1 MFLMRQSHLQWHVYW
16 SLLCNAHKLV
26 LPDINLRNK
35 TFASLTQVFKLLL
48 GLWKYWRLLWYWRN
62 GWLNAFKV
70 IKNNKLY
77 NTILKYNTIPYHTIP
92 YHTIPYHTVP
102 YICFQKTSDK
112 ICLVPTLFPLL
123 TMLKKW
129 TKLASSF
136 VMGFQH
142 CIGGE
147 GVVLN
152 TLFKITIIFCH
163 WL

>member
-92 YHTIPYHTVP
+92 YHTIPYSTIHMFSKNQWQNLSCSYPLPPLNHVEKMN
-102 YICFQKTSDK
+102 KTCVK
-112 ICLVPTLFPLL
+112 FCYGFPTLYRGRRG
-123 TMLKKW
+123 
-129 TKLASSF
+129 SF
-136 VMGFQH
+136 KHTF
-142 CIGGE
+142 
-147 GVVLN
+147 
-152 TLFKITIIFCH
+152 
-163 WL
+163 